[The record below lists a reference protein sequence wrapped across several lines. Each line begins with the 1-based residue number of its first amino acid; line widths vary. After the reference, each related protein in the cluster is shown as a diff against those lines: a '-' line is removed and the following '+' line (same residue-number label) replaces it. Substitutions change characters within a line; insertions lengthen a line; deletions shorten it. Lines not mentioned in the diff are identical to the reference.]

1 MTLKRLL
8 ILICAC
14 AAIACV
20 DAHNEKVEHN
30 SISTSILP
38 YKEAG
43 LTDRQA
49 AAHLLDRLAFGGRPG
64 DVDRMLEFGIE
75 KWVQKQLNADFSDKR
90 LQKDLKAVYYLPLTT
105 REIFYMHP
113 RHGQVKQNAAND
125 GFLPSNFESL
135 SYKKQKNLLD
145 SYYKKKNLQRRSKL
159 IKTAQAHKLYL
170 ATSSDNQ
177 LREVLVDF
185 WFNHFSVSANDG
197 EVRPFV
203 PTYERDAIR
212 PFVLGNFSKMLEATA
227 KHPAMIFYLDSYRS
241 YAPDS
246 VWTLMDVKGFEEMR
260 INKRPE
266 AEIQKRMRKKRNA
279 LEANRRKGKKSK
291 FRGINE
297 NYARELMELHTLGVD
312 GGYTQKDIAEVARIL
327 TGWSVFPAH
336 KQEKRM
342 EERMEH
348 NRRFGFVREGDFF
361 FRGDHHDA
369 NAKTVLGKK
378 YPAGRG
384 LEEGLE
390 LLHFLAIHPSTA
402 KHLSTKLAK
411 RFVND
416 NPPQSLIDR
425 MADSYLES
433 DGDISSVMQTLV
445 ESKEFW
451 QSRRSKIKSP
461 FGLAASSL
469 RALDVQLKNPRQVQ
483 QWIFRMGQNVYGYN
497 APSGYPDRAEA
508 WINTG
513 ALLNRMKF
521 GLSLASG
528 KIKGIKVDLAKLNNY
543 HEPESA
549 DAALMTYAEILLPE
563 RDLSETVDVMRSLIY
578 DPLIDQKVA
587 DAIGQ
592 SGDAS
597 RNDALDDEAEPL
609 NMSGGPAE
617 VDLAQVVGVLLGS
630 PEFQRR

>member
-1 MTLKRLL
+1 MTLKRLI

-14 AAIACV
+14 AVIACA
-20 DAHNEKVEHN
+20 DAYSEKIEP
-30 SISTSILP
+30 SSRIQLP
-38 YKEAG
+38 YQEAG

-75 KWVQKQLNADFSDKR
+75 KWVKKQLNADFSDKN
-90 LQKDLKAVYYLPLTT
+90 LQKDLEQVYYLPLST

-113 RHGQVKQNAAND
+113 RHGQVKQDAARE
-125 GFLPSNFESL
+125 GYLPSDFESL
-135 SYKKQKNLLD
+135 PYKKQKNLLD
-145 SYYKKKNLQRRSKL
+145 NYYKKKNLRRRSRL
-159 IKTAQAHKLYL
+159 LKTAQAHKLYL
-170 ATSSDNQ
+170 AASSDNQ

-212 PFVLGNFSKMLEATA
+212 PFVLGNFGDMLEATA
-227 KHPAMIFYLDSYRS
+227 KHPAMLFYLDNYRS

-246 VWTLMDVKGFEEMR
+246 VWTLADIKNIEEMR
-260 INKRPE
+260 RNKRPE
-266 AEIQKRMRKKRNA
+266 AQIQKRMQKRRQA
-279 LEANRRKGKKSK
+279 LEENRRKGKKSK

-297 NYARELMELHTLGVD
+297 NYARELLELHTLGVD
-312 GGYTQKDIAEVARIL
+312 GGYTQRDIAEVARIL

-348 NRRFGFVREGDFF
+348 NQRLGFVRQGDFF

-369 NAKTVLGKK
+369 NAKRVLGKTF
-378 YPAGRG
+378 PAERG
-384 LEEGLE
+384 LEEGEE
-390 LLHFLAIHPSTA
+390 LLEFLTLHPSTA
-402 KHLSTKLAK
+402 NHLSKKLAT
-411 RFVND
+411 RFVDD
-416 NPPQSLIDR
+416 NPPESLVKR
-425 MADSYLES
+425 MASSYLDS
-433 DGDISSVMQTLV
+433 GGNISRVMQTLV

-461 FGLAASSL
+461 FGLAVSSL
-469 RALDVQLKNPRQVQ
+469 RALDVKLKNPRQIQ

-528 KIKGIKVDLAKLNNY
+528 KIKGAKVDLAKLNNY

-563 RDLSETVDVMRSLIY
+563 RDLSETVDILRSLIY
-578 DPLIDQKVA
+578 DPLIHQKVA
-587 DAIGQ
+587 DAIDQ
-592 SGDAS
+592 S
-597 RNDALDDEAEPL
+597 NDGSKTDGLDGETEPL

-617 VDLAQVVGVLLGS
+617 VDLAQVVGILLGS